1 MSRVCASGGR
11 QTDVEEHS
19 PWSPFRRFPNP
30 INETATRVTAG
41 EVVALN
47 AVALGLGQ
55 MWLLPLVAAD
65 YTARA
70 LAGPRFSP
78 LALLAAK
85 GIIPRLKVAPHW
97 TAGPP
102 KRFAAAI
109 GATLMI
115 GASSLYY
122 LTNARKVAYGV
133 GAVMLLFP
141 ALESFLGL
149 CVGCKM
155 FGVLMTRHLVPDDVC
170 AECADISLRY
180 R

>member
-1 MSRVCASGGR
+1 MP
-11 QTDVEEHS
+11 TL
-19 PWSPFRRFPNP
+19 PRFPSP

-55 MWLLPLVAAD
+55 MWLFPLVAAD
-65 YTARA
+65 YTLRA
-70 LAGPRFSP
+70 VAGPRFSP
-78 LALLAAK
+78 LARIAAE
-85 GIIPRLKVAPHW
+85 GLIPRLGLAPRP

-102 KRFAAAI
+102 KRFAVTI

-115 GASSLYY
+115 GASGLHY
-122 LTNARKVAYGV
+122 LKGARRAAYGLGSLMIV
-133 GAVMLLFP
+133 FP

-155 FGVLMTRHLVPDDVC
+155 FDVLMNLGLLPDHIC
-170 AECADISLRY
+170 AECANISFLHEREPGSN
-180 R
+180 RE